1 MSNIK
6 DLIAQRKLSI
16 AEASGTVSPSTID
29 ELAKDELAND
39 TITEITAICNTL
51 DSMLKASGVSRDWST
66 PPKYEYGPV
75 NGMVAKFIT
84 QWVYL
89 PDTLKQLSGLSV
101 PMTAF
106 TDQSVQDWGKVTKCT
121 PLGVI
126 TPAIE
131 PNLTSV
137 ATQIEKVKFY
147 LNLSYTEP
155 CLTAEEWAT
164 KNTIATNRAE
174 TRRANIETA
183 ILEDELTKEL
193 GLPSFT
199 V

>member
-1 MSNIK
+1 MSNTK
-6 DLIAQRKLSI
+6 ALIAQRKLAI

-39 TITEITAICNTL
+39 TITSLTNTCNNL
-51 DSMLKASGVSRDWST
+51 DSMLKASGIAREWST

-75 NGMVAKFIT
+75 NGMIAKFIT

-89 PDTLKQLSGLSV
+89 PDTLKQLSGLTV
-101 PMTAF
+101 PPTAF
-106 TDQSVQDWGKVTKCT
+106 TAQSVDDWGKVTKCT

-126 TPAIE
+126 TTAIE
-131 PNLTSV
+131 PNLASV
-137 ATQIEKVKFY
+137 AVQIEKVKFY
-147 LNLSYTEP
+147 LDLPYTEP
-155 CLTAEEWAT
+155 CLTEEEWVT
-164 KNTIATNRAE
+164 KNTLATNRAE
-174 TRRANIETA
+174 TKRATVESA
-183 ILEDELTKEL
+183 MLEDELAKEL